1 MVTGEP
7 SLDHVVSA
15 EGTSEY
21 QRLIRHARIVRLERT
36 GHLGYITR
44 PREFAAIV
52 HGFLTSNSV
61 DEDGPSRDAS
71 RVVSRGGSLGASK
84 NDAA

>member
-1 MVTGEP
+1 MTGEP

-21 QRLIRHARIVRLERT
+21 LQLIRHAYAVRLEQT

-44 PREFAAIV
+44 PREFAATV
-52 HGFLTSNSV
+52 REFLASHAA
-61 DEDGPSRDAS
+61 DERGLSTGAS
-71 RVVSRGGSLGASK
+71 RVLSSDRRLSASK